1 MAETQAVPDEV
12 KALAQELCQPAP
24 MRRGSLTER
33 YMKCG
38 KAQCPCHTRPEA
50 RHGPYF
56 THTRMVNGR
65 TRSRLLSA
73 KQAERVQRQVAAG
86 QEFRRRIEAYWRV
99 CEQWADAEVQ
109 GSDDTAEG
117 GVEKRGSRQ
126 SSQRK
131 PSGKSRPS

>member
-1 MAETQAVPDEV
+1 MAETEAIPEEV
-12 KALAQELCQPAP
+12 RALADQLCQPTP
-24 MRRGSLTER
+24 MRRGSVTER

-38 KAQCPCHTRPEA
+38 KAQCPCHVRPEA

-65 TRSRLLSA
+65 TQSRLLSA
-73 KQAERVQRQVAAG
+73 EQAERVQRQVAAG
-86 QEFRRRIEAYWRV
+86 QEFRRCLEAYWRA

-109 GSDDTAEG
+109 PSETMAEG
-117 GVEKRGSRQ
+117 GAEKRGSRR
-126 SSQRK
+126 SSRRK